1 MPRFEYDGNI
11 DIDVN
16 DFLDDCT
23 DSEITEVIEYLI
35 DNDFISKNDV
45 SIANAETKS
54 INDLILDEAISKI
67 MENKIQLTDE
77 EEQLIINLSKRFI

>member
-1 MPRFEYDGNI
+1 MPRFDYDGNI
-11 DIDVN
+11 DIDID
-16 DFLDDCT
+16 DFLSECT

-45 SIANAETKS
+45 SIANEETKS

-67 MENKIQLTDE
+67 MENKIQLTYE

>member
-16 DFLDDCT
+16 DFLDDC
-23 DSEITEVIEYLI
+23 DNSEITEVIEYLI

-45 SIANAETKS
+45 SIAHEKTKS